1 MQVPIY
7 QNNTP
12 NPQSEQAFARPG
24 ENVRPTF
31 DYERAMEKATQPLN
45 RGIGLSVK
53 FAEKAEAQ
61 QVKAEAD
68 EALNGLDQ
76 ELRELQWNPESGYYS
91 MKGKTAVEGY
101 DPTREAMNKAYQA
114 RLDKI
119 QNPLAKQAFSSVALE
134 RINSYDQSMQR
145 YRLKENAAYKAEVS
159 DTRAKSLIDDF
170 AFAGFGPDS
179 DRTLASLMDEV
190 DYQGKI
196 GGKSPEWIARQKDNY
211 SALAYASAYQQMSV
225 EDPYGALKHYQ
236 RVGSAKMSPD
246 VSRKTY
252 ALLRERVWP
261 QLQETVDAMG
271 GPEAIGLTQGPAA
284 RAAGKADVRVSG
296 AQAGLGTPPSVP
308 DKVLNTIGYKFCN
321 PLNIK
326 VFGNNWSGMVGQDAR
341 GHAIFETPQD
351 GICAAAKIL
360 KTYSSKYG
368 INTVDGIVDRFCA
381 ASDGVTRAYISNVCK
396 AMGVN
401 PGDALDVKDPQVM
414 TKLIS
419 AMMRQEIGAVAY
431 SQETITAGVHKALGI
446 VGVAEQSTDK
456 PRLTSKDVAFNP
468 NVQTGDPVIDAL
480 PLPDKIKLFRASR
493 QRRGQQTQ
501 QAKVELK
508 RSVDNVLSRASN
520 TGDVSELPD
529 VADFIS
535 VYGQDEGVR
544 MHAEVEKQ
552 AQLNAVM
559 FTMPAMSAAEMDA
572 TSRALM
578 PQKDDPEYAARM
590 EQKATW
596 DKAAEKVKAERAK
609 DPMLMLIHSVPDTG
623 LTHITDWNRSPAL
636 LAEEIK
642 KRAQMSSAA
651 SGFFGL
657 PQENARLL
665 TNDEAK
671 SLTETLD
678 KLTAEQAEPLIV
690 MITQMAQ
697 SQGGEDAGRAL
708 LAQFSDKKG
717 FTRYGAAMLL
727 ATDDNAVNSGYV
739 RQYLNGTNPDVI
751 KSVDAS
757 SKIDMAELAEKLN
770 GVFPTR
776 SDLAGAYEIVKGMYY
791 GRKFTNAGRSEVKN
805 IVEDVYGETEDYN
818 GGKVFKPRGSN
829 SSMKALVRSFTKLNE
844 KSKAGVHFRG
854 QRMTLGEFTQVLPSL
869 SLQSLGDGRY
879 LVKDGTTYVSKP
891 DGSNLILDFNSAVA
905 DAEKVLASAAER
917 YEAYTYNNFSD
928 EGE

>member
-12 NPQSEQAFARPG
+12 NPQSEQSFARPG
-24 ENVRPTF
+24 ENVQPTF
-31 DYERAMEKATQPLN
+31 DYERAMERATQPL
-45 RGIGLSVK
+45 RAGIGLSVK
-53 FAEKAEAQ
+53 FAQKAEAQ

-76 ELRELQWNPESGYYS
+76 ELRELQWNPESGYYT

-101 DPTREAMNKAYQA
+101 APTREAMNKAYQTH
-114 RLDKI
+114 LDKL
-119 QNPLAKQAFSSVALE
+119 QNPLAKQAFTSVALE
-134 RINSYDQSMQR
+134 KINSYDQSMQR

-170 AFAGFGPDS
+170 AFSGFGPDS
-179 DRTLASLMDEV
+179 ERTMASLIDEV

-211 SALAYASAYQQMSV
+211 SALAYASAYQQMAV
-225 EDPYGALKHYQ
+225 EDPYGALKHFQ
-236 RVGSAKMSPD
+236 QVGSTKMSPD

-271 GPEAIGLTQGPAA
+271 GPEAIGLTQGSAA
-284 RAAGKADVRVSG
+284 RAAGKVDVRVSG

-326 VFGNNWSGMVGQDAR
+326 AFGNNWSGMVGQDAR

-360 KTYSSKYG
+360 KTYASKYG

-381 ASDGVTRAYISNVCK
+381 ASDSVTRAYISNVCK

-401 PGDALDVKDPQVM
+401 PGEALDVKDPQVM

-446 VGVAEQSTDK
+446 AGAAEQPTDK

-468 NVQTGDPVIDAL
+468 NVKTGDPVIDAL

-493 QRRGQQTQ
+493 QRRGQQAQ

-508 RSVDNVLSRASN
+508 RSVDNVLSRAIN

-552 AQLNAVM
+552 AQFNAAIHS
-559 FTMPAMSAAEMDA
+559 MPAMSVGDMDA
-572 TSRALM
+572 TSRALT
-578 PQKDDPEYAARM
+578 PQKDDPEYATRM
-590 EQKATW
+590 EQKTTW
-596 DKAAEKVKAERAK
+596 DKAAEKVKTERAK
-609 DPMLMLIHSVPDTG
+609 DPMRFAIEGIPELGFKP
-623 LTHITDWNRSPAL
+623 ITDWSNQTLAIQELGNRISSYKDVA
-636 LAEEIK
+636 
-642 KRAQMSSAA
+642 KR
-651 SGFFGL
+651 FGTD
-657 PQENARLL
+657 AHIL
-665 TNDEAK
+665 TKTEATGLCQAFANMDE
-671 SLTETLD
+671 D
-678 KLTAEQAEPLIV
+678 HQAEY
-690 MITQMAQ
+690 AQ
-697 SQGGEDAGRAL
+697 KLSDAIFDPVTGDSGAL
-708 LAQFSDKKG
+708 
-717 FTRYGAAMLL
+717 AAL
-727 ATDDNAVNSGYV
+727 ATDIGKNHHLLSIALGVASTPQGRENNGALRQIKGNYYRRNKVNDANKDEPEIRQKLDGVLPIPAGSPEYEDLINAV
-739 RQYLNGTNPDVI
+739 LNDHAYALQAGGSSDVDTSI
-751 KSVDAS
+751 ENVIGPVTEHNGAKIILPSRLSQAS
-757 SKIDMAELAEKLN
+757 
-770 GVFPTR
+770 
-776 SDLAGAYEIVKGMYY
+776 
-791 GRKFTNAGRSEVKN
+791 KN
-805 IVEDVYGETEDYN
+805 LMT
-818 GGKVFKPRGSN
+818 
-829 SSMKALVRSFTKLNE
+829 FTKLGSFE
-844 KSKAGVHFRG
+844 DVLLDYSKDFLKGGKKLVYRN
-854 QRMTLGEFTQVLPSL
+854 QVISPE
-869 SLQSLGDGRY
+869 QSARLINTAPLKWVGDGVYFIRDGLRY
-879 LVKDGTTYVSKP
+879 VTDEKGEP
-891 DGSNLILDFNSAVA
+891 FRLDLNDTISRRI
-905 DAEKVLASAAER
+905 K
-917 YEAYTYNNFSD
+917 
-928 EGE
+928 

>member
-12 NPQSEQAFARPG
+12 NPQSEQSFARPG
-24 ENVRPTF
+24 ENVQPTF
-31 DYERAMEKATQPLN
+31 DYERAMERATQPL
-45 RGIGLSVK
+45 RAGIGLSVK
-53 FAEKAEAQ
+53 FAQKAEAQ

-76 ELRELQWNPESGYYS
+76 ELRELQWNPESGYYT

-101 DPTREAMNKAYQA
+101 APTREAMNKAYQTH
-114 RLDKI
+114 LDKL
-119 QNPLAKQAFSSVALE
+119 QNPLAKQAFTSVALE
-134 RINSYDQSMQR
+134 KINSYDQSMQR

-170 AFAGFGPDS
+170 AFSGFGPDS
-179 DRTLASLMDEV
+179 ERTMASLMDEV

-211 SALAYASAYQQMSV
+211 SALAYASAYQQMAV
-225 EDPYGALKHYQ
+225 EDPYGALKHFQ
-236 RVGSAKMSPD
+236 QVGSTKMSPD

-271 GPEAIGLTQGPAA
+271 GPEAIGLTQGSAA
-284 RAAGKADVRVSG
+284 RAAGKVDVRVSG

-326 VFGNNWSGMVGQDAR
+326 AFGNNWSGMVGQDAR

-360 KTYSSKYG
+360 KTYASKYG

-381 ASDGVTRAYISNVCK
+381 ASDSVTRAYISNVCK

-401 PGDALDVKDPQVM
+401 PGEALDVKDPQVM

-446 VGVAEQSTDK
+446 AGAAEQPTDK

-468 NVQTGDPVIDAL
+468 NVKTGDPVIDAL

-493 QRRGQQTQ
+493 QRRGQQAQ

-508 RSVDNVLSRASN
+508 RSVDNVLSRAIN

-552 AQLNAVM
+552 AQFNAAIHS
-559 FTMPAMSAAEMDA
+559 MPAMSVGDMDA
-572 TSRALM
+572 TSRALT
-578 PQKDDPEYAARM
+578 PQKDDPEYATRM
-590 EQKATW
+590 EQKTTW
-596 DKAAEKVKAERAK
+596 DKAAEKVKTERAK
-609 DPMLMLIHSVPDTG
+609 DPMRFAIEGIPELGFKP
-623 LTHITDWNRSPAL
+623 ITDWSNQTLAIQELGNRISSYKDVA
-636 LAEEIK
+636 
-642 KRAQMSSAA
+642 KR
-651 SGFFGL
+651 FGTD
-657 PQENARLL
+657 AHIL
-665 TNDEAK
+665 TKTEATGLCQAFANMDE
-671 SLTETLD
+671 D
-678 KLTAEQAEPLIV
+678 HQAEY
-690 MITQMAQ
+690 AQ
-697 SQGGEDAGRAL
+697 KLSDAIFDPVTGDSGAL
-708 LAQFSDKKG
+708 
-717 FTRYGAAMLL
+717 AAL
-727 ATDDNAVNSGYV
+727 ATDIGKNHHLLSIALGVASTPQGRENNGALRQIKGNYYRRNKVNDANKDEPEIRQKLDGVLPIPAGSPEYEDLINAV
-739 RQYLNGTNPDVI
+739 LNDHAYALQAGGSSDVDTSI
-751 KSVDAS
+751 ENVIGPVTEHNGAKIILPSRLSQAS
-757 SKIDMAELAEKLN
+757 
-770 GVFPTR
+770 
-776 SDLAGAYEIVKGMYY
+776 
-791 GRKFTNAGRSEVKN
+791 KN
-805 IVEDVYGETEDYN
+805 LMT
-818 GGKVFKPRGSN
+818 
-829 SSMKALVRSFTKLNE
+829 FTKLGSFE
-844 KSKAGVHFRG
+844 DVLLDYSKDFLKGGKKLVYRN
-854 QRMTLGEFTQVLPSL
+854 QVISPE
-869 SLQSLGDGRY
+869 QSARLINTAPLKWVGDGVYFIRDGLRY
-879 LVKDGTTYVSKP
+879 VTDEKGEP
-891 DGSNLILDFNSAVA
+891 FRLDLNDTISRRI
-905 DAEKVLASAAER
+905 K
-917 YEAYTYNNFSD
+917 
-928 EGE
+928 